1 MSTADGLL
9 IVLFLALFL
18 APAPLLG
25 RFFYR
30 ALEGERTWLTPV
42 LAPLERV
49 GYRLGGIDAR
59 QEQSWQQYAL
69 ALLLFNLVGLLALF
83 LMLLLQAYLPLNPQH
98 LPGLEWTLALNTAI
112 SFVTNTNWQA
122 YSGEASLSYFS
133 QMVGLG
139 VQNFVSAATG
149 IAVLVALSRGITRR
163 SALALGNFWVDL
175 TRATLYI
182 LLPLSLVLAVLL
194 IWQGV
199 PQTFSAYI
207 DAKTVQGG
215 TQALPLGPAASQI
228 AIKQLGTN
236 GGGFFGVNS
245 AHPFENP
252 TALSNLLEMVSLL
265 LIPAALVFTFGHYV
279 KDLRQSRAILACM
292 LGLLLI
298 GIGVSL
304 WSEWQSNPALA
315 SLAVE
320 QGASLEGKESR
331 FGITASVLWSVATT
345 AASNG
350 SVNAM
355 HDSLSPLSGLVALF
369 NMMLGEVIFG
379 GVGAGLYGMLLNVLI
394 AVFLAGLMV
403 GRTPEYLG
411 KKLEAREVR
420 LLVATLLVMPLGVLV
435 LGALAISLPGPVSAI
450 SNPGPHGFSQ
460 LLYAYTSAT
469 ANNGSAFGGFGANTS
484 FHNLMQGL
492 AMLLGRYGYIL
503 PVLAIAG
510 SLAAKRT
517 VPQGPNSFP
526 THGPLFVTLLTLTI
540 LLVGGLTFL
549 PTLALGPIADQL
561 MLFGGH

>member
-69 ALLLFNLVGLLALF
+69 ALLMFNLVGLLALF

-207 DAKTVQGG
+207 DAQTVQGG

-279 KDLRQSRAILACM
+279 RDLRQSRAILACM

-298 GIGVSL
+298 GVGVSL

-469 ANNGSAFGGFGANTS
+469 ANNGSAFGGFGANTP
-484 FHNLMQGL
+484 FHNLMQGP